1 MKRFFKCF
9 TWVGVLFFGI
19 GQLLMA
25 QPADPNLPLKN
36 DESVRY
42 GKLPNGLTYY
52 IQHNAKP
59 EQRAEFYFVA
69 DVGAIQETPAQ
80 DGLAHFLEHMALNG
94 SKNLPGKMM
103 LDYFRTIGV
112 EFGRNINAGTGVEQ
126 TSYMFNNIP
135 VHRQG
140 IIDTAMLALHDYCA
154 FVTNDF
160 EEINK
165 ERGIIVEEWRT
176 RRSADWRMHE
186 QELNYLYK
194 DSKYAT
200 CTLIGSK
207 ENLETFNP
215 QELVDFYEK
224 WYRPDLQA
232 VIIVGDIDVDAIE
245 AQIKEMFAD
254 LPVPTTPNP
263 KVLYPVPGNE
273 EPIVAI
279 LTDPEARNTQATI
292 YFKSEPLPK
301 EFNNLGAAYLNS
313 LVEYII
319 SSVLNERLSEIS
331 QQPDAPFLGGGAGFG
346 AICNTCD
353 AFLGRISTRDGEILP
368 GFEALMVEFEKMRR
382 FGMTDAEVER
392 AKTNLINYLDRA
404 RQRAEG
410 RTNAELVD
418 PLMNHFL
425 SNEPYMTPEYEYEV
439 ASGYSQMLNAMVL
452 NQVVAQ
458 MDLEHNAVIIYNA
471 PQREGLVHP
480 TEADF
485 VAVMEKVRN
494 SEITANEEQDIPTE
508 FMNADGLKGSKVKK
522 TQDGIFGT
530 TVWTLK
536 NGIKVYLKHTD
547 FNKQQVMFNL
557 STPGGRSLIE
567 TADLANFEGN
577 IYSTIIGSAGV
588 YDFNVNV
595 LGKMMTGKSVNV
607 HASIGNY
614 TQNLSGSFAPQDM
627 EDAFQMLYLMATEP
641 RFEESEIQSGLNQLA
656 SILPNLLGQPN
667 FVYQREQID
676 ALYGGNE
683 RRQFISEEMLSQ
695 VDLKRMKEVYSYLF
709 SNFKGAELV
718 IVGNFDEAALK
729 PMVEKYIG
737 SLPVARKPFSVI
749 ERNDSFVRGTVER
762 HFTTPMTTPKTTV
775 GFILSAD
782 MPYTLKNELTISAMN
797 YILDVLYTET
807 IREEEG
813 GTYGVQAF
821 GYLNPKP
828 EPMALLQI
836 QFDTNEEKAQ
846 ILAQMAKDG
855 LRSIAE
861 NGVTAAELSKATEN
875 MLKNIPEERINNHYW
890 FNLITTYL
898 NHDADMDSNKEEI
911 IKSITPEDVQ
921 AMAAALLNSGNF
933 IEVIMNPAK

>member
-1 MKRFFKCF
+1 MKRFFKIF
-9 TWVGVLFFGI
+9 TWIGVLMIGFG
-19 GQLLMA
+19 QLMA
-25 QPADPNLPLKN
+25 QPADPNSPLKN

-94 SKNLPGKMM
+94 SQNLPGKMM
-103 LDYFRTIGV
+103 LDYFRSIGV

-160 EEINK
+160 NEINK

-186 QELNYLYK
+186 QELKYLYK

-215 QELVDFYEK
+215 QELVDFYKK

-232 VIIVGDIDVDAIE
+232 IVIVGDINVDAIE

-263 KVLYPVPGNE
+263 KEFFPVPDNQ
-273 EPIVAI
+273 EPIVAV
-279 LTDPEARNTQATI
+279 LTDPEARNTKATI
-292 YFKSEPLPK
+292 YFKSVPLPK
-301 EFNNLGAAYLNS
+301 EYNNLGVAYLNEM
-313 LVEYII
+313 VEYII
-319 SSVLNERLSEIS
+319 SSVLNERMEEIA
-331 QQPDAPFLGGGAGFG
+331 QRPDAPFLGGGAGFG

-353 AFLGRISTRDGEILP
+353 AMIGTIATRDGEILP
-368 GFEALMVEFEKMRR
+368 GFEALMVEFEKIKR
-382 FGMTDAEVER
+382 FGMSDAEVER
-392 AKTNLINYLDRA
+392 AKNNFINYLDRA

-410 RTNAELVD
+410 RTNDELVQ
-418 PLMNHFL
+418 PLINHFL
-425 SNEPYMTPEYEYEV
+425 QNSPYMTPEYEYEV
-439 ASGYSQMLNAMVL
+439 ASGYAQMLNAMTL
-452 NQVVAQ
+452 NKITAQ
-458 MDLEHNAVIIYNA
+458 LNLQDNAVIIYNA
-471 PQREGLVHP
+471 PEREGLTHP

-494 SEITANEEQDIPTE
+494 AEIAANAEENIPTE
-508 FMNADGLKGSKVKK
+508 FMNADALKGSKVKK
-522 TQDGIFGT
+522 TQEGVFGT

-547 FNKQQVMFNL
+547 FNKQQVLFNL
-557 STPGGRSLIE
+557 SAPGGRSLIE
-567 TADLANFEGN
+567 TEDLANFESN
-577 IYSTIIGSAGV
+577 IYSTIMSSAGV
-588 YDFNVNV
+588 SDFSVNV
-595 LGKMMTGKSVNV
+595 LGKMLAGKSVNV
-607 HASIGNY
+607 HASIGNFE
-614 TQNLSGSFAPQDM
+614 QSLSGSFAPQDM
-627 EDAFQMLYLMATEP
+627 EEAFQLLYLFVTDP
-641 RFEESEIQSGLNQLA
+641 RFEESEIQAGLNQLA

-667 FVYQREQID
+667 FVYQRELLN

-683 RRQFISEEMLSQ
+683 RREFISEAMLNKI
-695 VDLKRMKEVYSYLF
+695 DLQRMKEVFTHLF

-737 SLPVARKPFSVI
+737 SLPVARKPFKVI
-749 ERNDSFVRGTVER
+749 DRNDSFVRDNVER

-797 YILDVLYTET
+797 YILDVVYTET

-813 GTYGVQAF
+813 GTYGVSAF
-821 GYLNPKP
+821 GYLTPKP
-828 EPMALLQI
+828 QPVAMLQI
-836 QFDTNEEKAQ
+836 QFDTNEEKAPV
-846 ILAQMAKDG
+846 LTQMAKDG

-861 NGVTAAELSKATEN
+861 NGVSAEDLSKATEN
-875 MLKNIPEERINNHYW
+875 MLKNIPEERINNSYW
-890 FNLITTYL
+890 FNTITTYL
-898 NHDADMDSNKEEI
+898 DYNADMDSNKEEI
-911 IKSITPEDVQ
+911 IRSITPEDVQ

>member
-1 MKRFFKCF
+1 MRKIFSFF
-9 TWVGVLFFGI
+9 TWIGLAAVGF
-19 GQLLMA
+19 A
-25 QPADPNLPLKN
+25 QIATAQIADPNLPLKN

-42 GKLPNGLTYY
+42 GKLENGLTYY

-94 SKNLPGKMM
+94 SQNLPGKMM
-103 LDYFRTIGV
+103 LDYFRSIGV
-112 EFGRNINAGTGVEQ
+112 EFGRNINAGTGIEQ

-154 FVTNDF
+154 YVTNSFD
-160 EEINK
+160 EINK

-207 ENLETFNP
+207 ENLETFDP
-215 QELVDFYEK
+215 QELVDFYK
-224 WYRPDLQA
+224 TWYRPDLQA
-232 VIIVGDIDVDAIE
+232 IIVVGDIDVDAIE
-245 AQIKEMFAD
+245 AQIKEMFSSIPA
-254 LPVPTTPNP
+254 PTTPNP

-273 EPIVAI
+273 EPIVAV

-301 EFNNLGAAYLNS
+301 EFRNLGAAYLND

-319 SSVLNERLSEIS
+319 SSVLNERMQEIA

-346 AICNTCD
+346 DLCATTHVMM
-353 AFLGRISTRDGEILP
+353 GRISTRDGEILP
-368 GFEALMVEFEKMRR
+368 GFEAMMVEFEKIKRY
-382 FGMTDAEVER
+382 GMTDAEVER
-392 AKTNLINYLDRA
+392 AKTNMINYLDRA
-404 RQRAEG
+404 RQRAES
-410 RTNAELVD
+410 RNNAELVQ
-418 PLMNHFL
+418 PLMQNFL
-425 SNEPYMTPEYEYEV
+425 QNAPYMTPEYEYEV
-439 ASGYSQMLNAMVL
+439 ANGYAQMLNAMVL
-452 NQVVAQ
+452 NQIVAQ
-458 MDLEHNAVIIYNA
+458 MDLEKNAVIIYNA

-494 SEITANEEQDIPTE
+494 SEITANADEDIPTE
-508 FMNADGLKGSKVKK
+508 LMNAAGLKGSKVKK
-522 TQDGIFGT
+522 TQEDAFGT

-557 STPGGRSLIE
+557 STPGGRTLIE
-567 TADLANFEGN
+567 TADLANFESN
-577 IYSTIIGSAGV
+577 IYSTIMGSSGV
-588 YDFNVNV
+588 SVFSTNV
-595 LGKMMTGKSVNV
+595 LSKMLAGKSVSV

-614 TQNLSGSFAPQDM
+614 TQSLSGSFAPQDM
-627 EDAFQMLYLMATEP
+627 EEAFQLLYLIATDP

-667 FVYQREQID
+667 FVYQREQTD
-676 ALYGGNE
+676 ALFGGNE
-683 RRQFISEEMLSQ
+683 RRQFINEEMLSQ
-695 VDLKRMKEVYSYLF
+695 VDLNRMKEVFCHLF
-709 SNFKGAELV
+709 SNFKDGKLI

-737 SLPVARKPFSVI
+737 SLPVGRKPFQVV
-749 ERNDSFVRGTVER
+749 ERNDSFVRGKVER
-762 HFTTPMTTPKTTV
+762 HFSTPMTTPKTTV
-775 GFILSAD
+775 GFILSAE
-782 MPYTLKNELTISAMN
+782 MPYTMKNDLTISAMN
-797 YILDVLYTET
+797 YILDVVYTET

-821 GYLNPKP
+821 GYLTPRP
-828 EPMALLQI
+828 QPMALLQI
-836 QFDTNEEKAQ
+836 QFDTNEEKAP

-855 LRSIAE
+855 LRNIAE
-861 NGVTAAELSKATEN
+861 NGVSAEELSKATEN
-875 MLKNIPEERINNHYW
+875 MLKNIPEERISNSYW
-890 FNLITTYL
+890 FSNISQYL
-898 NHDADMDSNKEEI
+898 DYGVDFDTNKEEV